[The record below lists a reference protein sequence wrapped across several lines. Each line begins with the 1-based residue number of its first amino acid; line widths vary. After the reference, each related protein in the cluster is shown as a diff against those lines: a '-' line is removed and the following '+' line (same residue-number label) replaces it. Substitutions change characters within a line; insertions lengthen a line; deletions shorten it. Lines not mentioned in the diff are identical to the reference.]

1 MLNAINFVK
10 TLLIKY
16 KINSQNNGIKFGI
29 AKTKAEINRAYKLRY
44 DVYCKEKKYLREEDY
59 PSGLENDIYDS
70 TAIHF
75 VATNNRGGVIG
86 TLRLI
91 PRNNDSL
98 EQVKLPLEKYT
109 DINNYISEV
118 DNFCE
123 LSRFV
128 ICKEYRKKY
137 SINFGL
143 VKSAVLYALANGIT
157 HFIISVSI
165 KSKDYFEKFGFEQIG
180 KEYVYQKIRYN
191 LPSITMLADIRE
203 SLEKMKK
210 INISFYRYFTNE

>member
-1 MLNAINFVK
+1 
-10 TLLIKY
+10 
-16 KINSQNNGIKFGI
+16 
-29 AKTKAEINRAYKLRY
+29 
-44 DVYCKEKKYLREEDY
+44 
-59 PSGLENDIYDS
+59 
-70 TAIHF
+70 
-75 VATNNRGGVIG
+75 
-86 TLRLI
+86 
-91 PRNNDSL
+91 
-98 EQVKLPLEKYT
+98 
-109 DINNYISEV
+109 
-118 DNFCE
+118 
-123 LSRFV
+123 
-128 ICKEYRKKY
+128 
-137 SINFGL
+137 L